1 VIGDALA
8 GAGVL
13 AATAAAVVVLLS
25 APSPR
30 RAAAM
35 LVALA
40 LLIPLVLGD
49 QWDSA
54 RVVDVRDDA
63 GRAVAFAMAAI
74 AAVSVLAFVFHRYP
88 LLFPLAAIATLPF
101 RIPLHAGGDQA
112 NLLVP
117 LYLVIAAGAIATAV
131 RDLRQPASDHLP
143 PPLGEWLQR
152 VLAAVVALYALQS
165 LYSDDFSK
173 ALQNICFF
181 MVPFSMLFVLLRE
194 QRWNHD
200 LLRGV
205 LLVIIAEAAALAA
218 FGLWEYADRD
228 LLWNPEVIRSNEL
241 HTYFRVNS
249 LFWDPNI
256 YGRYLVLAILAL
268 VSVLLWT
275 SRQRVALACSGLC
288 LLLWLGLATTFSQS
302 SFVALLGGLAVLAAL
317 RWSLRWTALAGVSAL
332 AVGLVVALA
341 AGSSLNIDLSTERKL
356 NKDTS
361 GRANL
366 VSGGVEL
373 FGDRPLWGY
382 GSGSFAASF
391 RDQQKGGRP
400 AALAASHTEPVT
412 VAAEQ
417 GVPGLLLYVAL
428 LAVAFAVLL
437 GGLAGLVPGISGRG
451 PPTGEVTVVAR
462 VAVLVA
468 FTALVLHTFA
478 YAAFLTDP
486 IAWALLAIGAAL
498 NRMPPP
504 QLPLMRAAPKREPR
518 SLATELA
525 GGERSAGH
533 QPGRGAGV
541 G

>member
-1 VIGDALA
+1 VIGDLLA

-13 AATAAAVVVLLS
+13 AASAAAVLVLLS
-25 APSPR
+25 PPSPR

-40 LLIPLVLGD
+40 LLVPLVLGD

-54 RVVDVRDDA
+54 RVLDVRDDPA
-63 GRAVAFAMAAI
+63 RLVAFAAATV
-74 AAVSVLAFVFHRYP
+74 AAVSLLALLFHRHP
-88 LLFPLAAIATLPF
+88 LLLPLAAVATLPF

-117 LYLVIAAGAIATAV
+117 LYLVIAAGAVATAL
-131 RDLRQPASDHLP
+131 RDLRAPASDRGTATLAIWLP
-143 PPLGEWLQR
+143 R
-152 VLAAVVALYALQS
+152 ILAAVVGLYALQS

-181 MVPFSMLFVLLRE
+181 LVPFSVLFVLLRE
-194 QRWNHD
+194 QRWD
-200 LLRGV
+200 DRLLRGV
-205 LLVIIAEAAALAA
+205 LLVIAAEAAVFAA
-218 FGLWEYADRD
+218 FGLWQYAVRD

-249 LFWDPNI
+249 FFWDPNI
-256 YGRYLVLAILAL
+256 YGRYLALAILAM
-268 VSVLLWT
+268 VSLLLWT
-275 SRQRVALACSGLC
+275 ARERIALGCAALC

-302 SFVALLGGLAVLAAL
+302 SAVALLGGLAVLAAL
-317 RWSLRWTALAGVSAL
+317 RWSLRWTAIAGASAL
-332 AVGLVVALA
+332 AVGLIAALV
-341 AGSSLNIDLSTERKL
+341 AGSSLSIDLSTDEGKL

-366 VSGGVEL
+366 VSGGLEL

-382 GSGSFAASF
+382 GSGSFATSF
-391 RDQQKGGRP
+391 REQQEGGRP

-412 VAAEQ
+412 IAAEQ
-417 GVPGLLLYVAL
+417 GIPGLALYLAL
-428 LAVAFAVLL
+428 LVCAFATLL
-437 GGLAGLVPGISGRG
+437 VGLAGLVPGISGRG
-451 PPTGEVTVVAR
+451 PPAGDVIVVAR

-486 IAWALLAIGAAL
+486 IAWVLLAIGAAL
-498 NRMPPP
+498 SS
-504 QLPLMRAAPKREPR
+504 AAPPR
-518 SLATELA
+518 LSLA
-525 GGERSAGH
+525 RAGH
-533 QPGRGAGV
+533 RRRSRPLAPASGSGPA
-541 G
+541 

>member
-13 AATAAAVVVLLS
+13 GATAAAVVVLLS

-63 GRAVAFAMAAI
+63 GRLVAFAMTAI
-74 AAVSVLAFVFHRYP
+74 AAVSLLAFLFHRYP
-88 LLFPLAAIATLPF
+88 LLFPLAAIATVPF

-117 LYLVIAAGAIATAV
+117 LYLLIAAGAIAAAM

-143 PPLGEWLQR
+143 PALGEWLPR

-181 MVPFSMLFVLLRE
+181 MVPFSVLFVLLRE

-205 LLVIIAEAAALAA
+205 LLVVIAEAAALAV

-268 VSVLLWT
+268 MSLLLWT
-275 SRQRVALACSGLC
+275 SRQRVALACGGLC
-288 LLLWLGLATTFSQS
+288 VLMWLGLATTFSQS

-317 RWSLRWTALAGVSAL
+317 RWSGRWTALAGVSAL

-341 AGSSLNIDLSTERKL
+341 SSSLNIDLSTERKL

-366 VSGGVEL
+366 VSGGLEL

-391 RDQQKGGRP
+391 REQQKGGRP

-451 PPTGEVTVVAR
+451 PPRAEVTVVAR
-462 VAVLVA
+462 VAVLAA

-498 NRMPPP
+498 NPTPPP
-504 QLPLMRAAPKREPR
+504 QLPLMRAAPTREPR

>member
-1 VIGDALA
+1 LIGDALA

-13 AATAAAVVVLLS
+13 LATAAAVVVLLS
-25 APSPR
+25 PPSPR

-40 LLIPLVLGD
+40 LLVPLVLCD

-63 GRAVAFAMAAI
+63 GRLVAFTVIAI
-74 AAVSVLAFVFHRYP
+74 GAVSLLALLFYRRPMLFTLAAV
-88 LLFPLAAIATLPF
+88 ATLPF

-117 LYLVIAAGAIATAV
+117 LYLVLAAGAIATAV
-131 RDLRQPASDHLP
+131 RDLRDPAP
-143 PPLGEWLQR
+143 PRPRSPLGVWLPR
-152 VLAAVVALYALQS
+152 LLAAVIALYALQS

-181 MVPFSMLFVLLRE
+181 MVPFSVLFVLLRE
-194 QRWNHD
+194 QRWD
-200 LLRGV
+200 RELLRGV
-205 LLVIIAEAAALAA
+205 LLVIAVDAAAFAA

-256 YGRYLVLAILAL
+256 YGRYLALAILA
-268 VSVLLWT
+268 VMSVLLWT
-275 SRQRVALACSGLC
+275 TRQRVALACAALC
-288 LLLWLGLATTFSQS
+288 VLLWLGLATSFSQS
-302 SFVALLGGLAVLAAL
+302 SSIALLGGLAVLAAL
-317 RWSLRWTALAGVSAL
+317 RWSLRWTAIACGSAL
-332 AVGLVVALA
+332 VLGLVVALA
-341 AGSSLNIDLSTERKL
+341 AGSSLKIDLSTERKL

-366 VSGGVEL
+366 VSGGLEL

-382 GSGSFAASF
+382 GSGSFATSF
-391 RDQQKGGRP
+391 REQQKGGRP

-417 GVPGLLLYVAL
+417 GIPGLMLYAAL
-428 LAVAFAVLL
+428 LAVAFATL
-437 GGLAGLVPGISGRG
+437 LAGLGDVVPGISGRG
-451 PPTGEVTVVAR
+451 PPRDEVTVVAR
-462 VAVLVA
+462 VAVLAA
-468 FTALVLHTFA
+468 FTGLVLHTFA

-498 NRMPPP
+498 HQMPPP
-504 QLPLMRAAPKREPR
+504 PL
-518 SLATELA
+518 SLARADDRRESRPLA
-525 GGERSAGH
+525 RSSRGRESGGGL
-533 QPGRGAGV
+533 GRPAV
-541 G
+541 L

>member
-25 APSPR
+25 PPSPR

-35 LVALA
+35 LIALV

-63 GRAVAFAMAAI
+63 ARLIAFAVVAI
-74 AAVSVLAFVFHRYP
+74 GAVSLIALLFYRRP
-88 LLFPLAAIATLPF
+88 LLFPLAAVATLPF

-117 LYLVIAAGAIATAV
+117 LYIVVAAGATATAM
-131 RDLRQPASDHLP
+131 RDLRDPAP
-143 PPLGEWLQR
+143 ARPRPPLGEWLPR
-152 VLAAVVALYALQS
+152 ILAAVIALYAVQS

-181 MVPFSMLFVLLRE
+181 MVPFSVLFVLLRE
-194 QRWNHD
+194 QRWDRN

-205 LLVIIAEAAALAA
+205 LLVIAAEAAAFAA

-228 LLWNPEVIRSNEL
+228 LLWNPEVLRSNEL

-256 YGRYLVLAILAL
+256 YGRYLALAILA
-268 VSVLLWT
+268 VMSVLLWT
-275 SRQRVALACSGLC
+275 TRLRVVLACGALC
-288 LLLWLGLATTFSQS
+288 VLLWLGLATSFSQS
-302 SFVALLGGLAVLAAL
+302 SSVALLGGLAALAAL
-317 RWSLRWTALAGVSAL
+317 RWSLRWTAIACASAL
-332 AVGLVVALA
+332 ALGLVVALA
-341 AGSSLNIDLSTERKL
+341 AGSSLKIDLSTERKL

-366 VSGGVEL
+366 VSGGLEL

-382 GSGSFAASF
+382 GSGSFATSF
-391 RDQQKGGRP
+391 SEQQKGGRP

-417 GVPGLLLYVAL
+417 GIPGLLLCSPWHSPPCW
-428 LAVAFAVLL
+428 
-437 GGLAGLVPGISGRG
+437 PG
-451 PPTGEVTVVAR
+451 
-462 VAVLVA
+462 
-468 FTALVLHTFA
+468 
-478 YAAFLTDP
+478 
-486 IAWALLAIGAAL
+486 
-498 NRMPPP
+498 
-504 QLPLMRAAPKREPR
+504 
-518 SLATELA
+518 
-525 GGERSAGH
+525 
-533 QPGRGAGV
+533 
-541 G
+541 